1 MTGRLLRQIDRLSAL
16 AMGAAVVLGAALI
29 AVMLLEVVMRYGLG
43 RPLIWSQEVTGIL
56 NACMF
61 LSAAAPAL
69 RAGQHVTVGI
79 LADRLAP
86 RLRHAILAVALGL
99 MFLPAVALIEW
110 TVIGRA
116 WRAFLSG
123 EVDEVSPWRHVL
135 WPFYAAIALA
145 LLPFVLQVAA
155 EALRHAGAARRR
167 TS

>member
-1 MTGRLLRQIDRLSAL
+1 VTGRLLRQIDRLSAL

-99 MFLPAVALIEW
+99 MFL
-110 TVIGRA
+110 
-116 WRAFLSG
+116 SG